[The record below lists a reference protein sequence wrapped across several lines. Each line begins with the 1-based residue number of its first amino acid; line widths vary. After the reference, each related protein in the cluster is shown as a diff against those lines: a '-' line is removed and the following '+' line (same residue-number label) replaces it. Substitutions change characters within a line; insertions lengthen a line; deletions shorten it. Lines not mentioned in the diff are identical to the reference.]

1 MRIELAAAMSTG
13 IGSLPH
19 RDAAAAAQLA
29 LDELDLPAI
38 PSLPRRSPAEGMIAQ
53 AVVGLRGVSLGQYG
67 SIAVDVAELDPLAPV
82 VTDLAH
88 DAFGGFRAFLAAAK
102 GRQAPV
108 KWQLTG
114 PITLGLALLRAG
126 ALPSVAFEVA
136 VRAVRSHAQL
146 LLDAVAEHLPGCD
159 QVVFLDEPSLGGLME
174 PGFPLPPDVAMDM
187 LSGALAVI
195 EPVAV
200 AGVHCCDAVDW
211 ATVLDAG
218 PCVISTPI
226 SPRLVDVAGY
236 LGRFLDRGGIVA
248 WGVVPTDGP
257 LPTSAERP
265 WRQLS
270 ELWCQL
276 VQHGCDPVRLRQQS
290 LLTPACG
297 LALHD
302 EAVAAQVHR
311 VVHQVASRVHDQAV
325 ATRLTVGA

>member
-1 MRIELAAAMSTG
+1 MQVELAAGLSSG

-19 RDAAAAAQLA
+19 RDAVAAAHLA
-29 LDELDLPAI
+29 LDLMDLPAV

-82 VTDLAH
+82 ETDLAH
-88 DAFGGFRAFLAAAK
+88 DAYGGFRAFLAAAR
-102 GRQAPV
+102 GRTGPV

-114 PITLGLALLRAG
+114 PITLGLALVRAG

-136 VRAVRSHAQL
+136 VRAVRSQAQFL
-146 LLDAVAEHLPGCD
+146 LETVAQHLPGCQ

-174 PGFPLPPDVAMDM
+174 PGFPLPPDVAMDL

-200 AGVHCCDAVDW
+200 AGVHCCDDVDL
-211 ATVLDAG
+211 ATVLEAG
-218 PCVISTPI
+218 PCVVSVPAR
-226 SPRLVDVAGY
+226 PRLVDFAGY
-236 LGRFLDRGGIVA
+236 LARFLDRGGVVA

-257 LPTSAERP
+257 MVASAERP

-276 VQHGCDPVRLRQQS
+276 VQHGCDPVRLRRQS
-290 LLTPACG
+290 MLTPACG

-302 EAVAAQVHR
+302 EAAAAQAHR
-311 VVHQVASRVHDQAV
+311 VVQAVAARVHDQAV